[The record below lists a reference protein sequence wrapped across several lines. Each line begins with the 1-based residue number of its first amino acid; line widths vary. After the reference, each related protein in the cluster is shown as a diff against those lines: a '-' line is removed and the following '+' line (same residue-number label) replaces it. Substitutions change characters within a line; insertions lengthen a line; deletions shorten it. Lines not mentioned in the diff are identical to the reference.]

1 MQVTKSA
8 SENMC
13 VLDKGILPI
22 QVISI
27 EAAQT
32 HEAEFIDIWKNE
44 DDRYIFCCYSIN
56 YDWKKIYTIYIS
68 QFGDYTQEIIFKASD
83 IIKYS
88 TECVNF
94 LVWYIKI

>member
-27 EAAQT
+27 EAAKT

-56 YDWKKIYTIYIS
+56 YDWKKYILYTYHS
-68 QFGDYTQEIIFKASD
+68 LEIILKKLYLRHL
-83 IIKYS
+83 I
-88 TECVNF
+88 
-94 LVWYIKI
+94 L